1 MAMLHS
7 ERFVNIVRITRFCAN
22 ICGADVFDA
31 NYRVNIRTAFVLTV
45 IGSSFAFL
53 AYTMIDGYAKEGDW
67 TIIVQVLAL
76 AGGTLLQVSQFLG
89 GKGEVNFWIF
99 NFFGVLVG
107 FLCFSNLHQRTGK
120 STFPSDRML

>member
-7 ERFVNIVRITRFCAN
+7 ERLVNIVRITRFCAN
-22 ICGADVFDA
+22 VCGADVFDA

-76 AGGTLLQVSQFLG
+76 AGGTLLQARQFLEG
-89 GKGEVNFWIF
+89 GNLWIF
-99 NFFGVLVG
+99 NFFGVLAG
-107 FLCFSNLHQRTGK
+107 FLCFSNLHQKTGK